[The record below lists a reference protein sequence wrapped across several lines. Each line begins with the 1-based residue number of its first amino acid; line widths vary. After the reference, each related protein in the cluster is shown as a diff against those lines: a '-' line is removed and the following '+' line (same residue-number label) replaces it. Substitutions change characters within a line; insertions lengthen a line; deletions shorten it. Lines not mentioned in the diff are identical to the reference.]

1 MGPGS
6 VEGRRGSFASLARP
20 ARFRSAISR
29 IFGVALTLS
38 ALSASAHQALPQPP
52 AQQPA
57 QQPTT
62 TPAPTVLTLND
73 AFARAMEANRTFAAA
88 RAARAI
94 DVAGVAAAGQ
104 RANPEASVEYDKE
117 TPHWAFAGAF
127 PLDVYNK
134 RQRRVDVANATV
146 AVTEAE
152 TARVAAEVRAG
163 VRHAYYQVVA
173 ANRRVEITQEI
184 EGIAT
189 RARDAAQERFQ
200 TGAAPRLEALQ
211 AGLALS
217 QAQNDANAA
226 RGELTA
232 ARAELN
238 ALLSYP
244 AGAAPALNDPLE
256 GGALPPETAI
266 TQQALAGN
274 AELQVLDR
282 QIAEARAR
290 VSLAQANRR
299 PDPTVTATLTYDS
312 PPDFTWGWRAA
323 GNVAIPIFT
332 TGKPDVVVAQAT
344 LNKAIADRDAA
355 AAQLTGAVSAGF
367 ARAAAARQAFD
378 RYQNEILPASVQ
390 VEQMAEES
398 YRSGQTGLPAYLQA
412 VQSARDIRQRALQAG
427 LDYQLA
433 LADLEKA
440 MGTPLR

>member
-1 MGPGS
+1 MLTPAGS
-6 VEGRRGSFASLARP
+6 GLV
-20 ARFRSAISR
+20 
-29 IFGVALTLS
+29 GVLFVCGAVC
-38 ALSASAHQALPQPP
+38 ASAQTAAQPP
-52 AQQPA
+52 AQSGTPA
-57 QQPTT
+57 QTTAPAQTMPPPVT
-62 TPAPTVLTLND
+62 TPAPPSLTLSD
-73 AFARAMEANRTFAAA
+73 AFARAVEANRTFAAA

-94 DVAGVAAAGQ
+94 DVAGVSAAGQ
-104 RANPEASVEYDKE
+104 RPNPEVSAEYDKE

-134 RQRRVDVANATV
+134 RQRRIDVANATV
-146 AVTEAE
+146 AVTDAE
-152 TARVAAEVRAG
+152 TAAVAAQIRAD
-163 VRHAYYQVVA
+163 VRHAYYQAVA
-173 ANRRVEITQEI
+173 ATRRVEITQEI

-211 AGLALS
+211 AGLALA
-217 QAQNDANAA
+217 QAQNDTNAA
-226 RGELTA
+226 RGALTA

-238 ALLSYP
+238 ALLAYP
-244 AGAAPALNDPLE
+244 AEAAPTLDPLE

-274 AELQVLDR
+274 AELQVLQR
-282 QIAEARAR
+282 QIDEARAR

-323 GNVAIPIFT
+323 GSVAIPVFT

-344 LNKAIADRDAA
+344 LNKAVADRAA
-355 AAQLTGAVSAGF
+355 RAATLTGAISAAF

-378 RYQNEILPASVQ
+378 RYQTAILPASVQ
-390 VEQMAEES
+390 VEQLAEES
-398 YRSGQTGLPAYLQA
+398 YRAGQTGLPAYLQA
-412 VQSARDIRQRALQAG
+412 VQTARDIRQRALQAG

-433 LADLEKA
+433 LADLEQA
-440 MGTPLR
+440 MGTPIR